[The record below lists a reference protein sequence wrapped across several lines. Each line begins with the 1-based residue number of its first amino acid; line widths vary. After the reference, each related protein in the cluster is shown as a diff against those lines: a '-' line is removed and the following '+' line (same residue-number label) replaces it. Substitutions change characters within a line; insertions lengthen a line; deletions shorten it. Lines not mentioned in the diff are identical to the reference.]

1 MGDLI
6 HGGVRFV
13 PTRAG
18 IVNLWDYRDQEFCF
32 ADGRLVLRG
41 PNGSGKTKAL
51 EVLFPF
57 VLDGRI
63 EPRRLN
69 PFAGEERTMK
79 SNLLYRKQES
89 AYSYV
94 WMEFARGSWTDPE
107 VVTVGIG
114 MRATRSADKVTRWYF
129 VADGRVGVDFS
140 LLDSEDRPLT
150 RKQLAEQIG
159 TDAIVDRPV
168 EYRAAIDAR
177 MFGLG
182 QQRYDQLINLILTL
196 RRPQLAKNLDPRGLS
211 QALTDGL
218 RPLDEQLILDAARS
232 FSDMEEVGRTLEG
245 LVQADTATRTFVNV
259 YRKYLAVQAKTDVD
273 QVRTRLDAVT
283 HAATALHA
291 ASALRQRRDTERAA
305 AETRADDAD
314 RAYEQALADR
324 ETLQRSSAYEGKQQ
338 LDDLADA
345 VRRLE
350 TSAAVHRDKATKA
363 AQTVDQRAEE
373 FERAQAAVQH
383 AASAL
388 ARGED
393 ELRSAATEA
402 GIEWAALPEQARGDQ
417 LTTTVRSHAE
427 ERDADVRAVRR
438 ALTLVDTAATE
449 RTRAERAAQRALEL
463 RDAAAA
469 ELAEAEAAVTLARS
483 DTAAALREWWNTHRD
498 VYGPVREGL
507 VEALEHALTSTGTEP
522 TPAPTTGGRKSR
534 KKSTAGSEQSAPVSG
549 PIDAALRQSAP
560 GARGGQAQHAL
571 DGDATP
577 TGPSRSTSATGTA
590 SGEPAAGSGNEFLTP
605 AEVLAERTEPLT
617 EDIRARRLHARSRAD
632 QSAAHLTELRAE
644 QQRIAAERDDA
655 PPPFAA
661 RTADRAARPGAP
673 LWRLVRF
680 APHLTPASAAGIEAA
695 LQAANLLDAW
705 VTPDADAPAHD
716 SEQFLLPLP
725 PADRPTGPTL
735 ADVLEVEDDTFG
747 VPRTTVA
754 DILGSIALHEST
766 SAGATA
772 ASNAGPKSGRPGKDT
787 AVQGTPD
794 ESRPSAVPTT
804 GPHEIAATPTPDSAR
819 TAEDPAAAREGD
831 SGHDVTAP
839 QESAAT
845 AHATFAAHTTHT
857 APGADSARGDD
868 RAASGTD
875 SAQARAVSGADGV
888 RAADPAS
895 LAAVAAHPQLTV
907 TTGGHFRQGIQVG
920 RHTKSDAEFIGTTA
934 RARRRELRLA
944 ELAAAIEATEA
955 AIAEAEAEAAAA
967 TAELTRITAAAK
979 ALPRTAAVTA
989 ALRAVSEAAGMLRS
1003 RSEATA
1009 QTERDLDQAIAD
1021 CTAAEKKVRAIA
1033 ADHRAPRDP
1042 AELDALAAAVRHFEN
1057 AGTALLRLR
1066 GDHQREHERAR
1077 EARDRLDES
1086 RDLAE
1091 AFAEEAEAARTGYE
1105 EQLRKLETLRE
1116 ALGAGAADIDRE
1128 LEAAREKIDAAR
1140 AEQKAARKAAHEAI
1154 EAVGSAEGAHRAA
1167 HDALGTALAE
1177 LRTDVRTLAPYA
1189 RPDLLTLLGA
1199 RAESRWPSS
1208 DAAWST
1214 PEQLLYRIENGDP
1227 EQQPQVLPP
1236 EVLELFENLSAATA
1250 SVRAGEAARKSTRS
1264 AVTTALQEFDAAL
1277 AASRQDYRLH
1287 WDAADGLT
1295 VVQVHDEHGLSAL
1308 ADFAERIAA
1317 ARRDQELLLTDSE
1330 RRILED
1336 ALLTGLAQQIHERTG
1351 DARDLIAKMGA
1362 EMKQRHMSSG
1372 NTIGV
1377 HWVLADTLSD
1387 PARAVCKIL
1396 DRDSSELTA
1405 DDLSTIRSHFAAEI
1419 RAARAAHPER
1429 SFPEILATTLDYRT
1443 WRVFSFTIITAD
1455 GTEDRLTVARHSALS
1470 GGEQSVSLH
1479 LPLFAAAHVMLD
1491 SADPQAPRLLALDEA
1506 FAGVDDNGRSE
1517 LLGLSVQFDLDLFMT
1532 GYDLWITYDHVPA
1545 CAHYDLA
1552 HSAAENTVSATLLVW
1567 DAGDLLAEHD
1577 GTDLT
1582 TALGSPN
1589 RRRTPHTIEGGI
1601 PLTVA

>member
-1 MGDLI
+1 MTDLI

-94 WMEFARGSWTDPE
+94 WMEFARGNWADPE
-107 VVTVGIG
+107 TVTIGIG
-114 MRATRSADKVTRWYF
+114 MRATRSTDKVTRWYF

-140 LLDSEDRPLT
+140 LLGPDDRPLT

-159 TDAIVDRPV
+159 GDAIVDRPV

-245 LVQADTATRTFVNV
+245 LVQADTATRAFVGV

-283 HAATALHA
+283 HAGTALHA
-291 ASALRQRRDTERAA
+291 AAALRQRRDTERAA
-305 AETRADDAD
+305 AETRAEDAD
-314 RAYEQALADR
+314 RAYEQALSDR

-345 VRRLE
+345 VKRLE
-350 TSAAVHRDKATKA
+350 TSAAVHHDKSLKA
-363 AQTVDQRAEE
+363 RQTVDQRAEE
-373 FERAQAAVQH
+373 SERAQAAVQN

-393 ELRSAATEA
+393 ELRSAAEEA
-402 GIEWAALPEQARGDQ
+402 GIPWTSLPEQARADH

-438 ALTLVDTAATE
+438 ALTLVDAAVTE
-449 RTRAERAAQRALEL
+449 RTRAERATQRATEL
-463 RDAAAA
+463 RESAAAD
-469 ELAEAEAAVTLARS
+469 LARAEAAVTLARAN
-483 DTAAALREWWNTHRD
+483 TAASLRDWWEAHRE
-498 VYGPVREGL
+498 VYTPIREGL
-507 VEALEHALTSTGTEP
+507 FEALDDALARAGTEDGE
-522 TPAPTTGGRKSR
+522 TPA
-534 KKSTAGSEQSAPVSG
+534 
-549 PIDAALRQSAP
+549 
-560 GARGGQAQHAL
+560 
-571 DGDATP
+571 
-577 TGPSRSTSATGTA
+577 
-590 SGEPAAGSGNEFLTP
+590 TP
-605 AEVLAERTEPLT
+605 AEVLAERSEPLT
-617 EDIRARRLHARSRAD
+617 DEIRGRRQEARARAAQATAR
-632 QSAAHLTELRAE
+632 AAELRAE
-644 QQRIAAERDDA
+644 REQVAAERDDA
-655 PPPFAA
+655 PPAFAA
-661 RTADRAARPGAP
+661 RTDVRGERAGAP

-680 APHLTPASAAGIEAA
+680 ADHVTPEAAAGIEAA
-695 LQAANLLDAW
+695 LQASNLLDGW
-705 VTPDADAPAHD
+705 VCADSALPDHKSD
-716 SEQFLLPLP
+716 QFLLALP
-725 PADRPTGPTL
+725 AKERPAGRTL
-735 ADVLEVEDDTFG
+735 ADVLEVEDDTDSLT
-747 VPRTTVA
+747 VPRQAVA
-754 DILGSIALHEST
+754 DVLASIALHEI
-766 SAGATA
+766 GATKA
-772 ASNAGPKSGRPGKDT
+772 KGA
-787 AVQGTPD
+787 
-794 ESRPSAVPTT
+794 
-804 GPHEIAATPTPDSAR
+804 
-819 TAEDPAAAREGD
+819 
-831 SGHDVTAP
+831 
-839 QESAAT
+839 SAAIDGT
-845 AHATFAAHTTHT
+845 LAIAT
-857 APGADSARGDD
+857 
-868 RAASGTD
+868 
-875 SAQARAVSGADGV
+875 DG
-888 RAADPAS
+888 R
-895 LAAVAAHPQLTV
+895 
-907 TTGGHFRQGIQVG
+907 FRQGVQIG
-920 RHTKSDAEFIGTTA
+920 RHHKADAEFIGTTA
-934 RARRRELRLA
+934 RARRREIRLA
-944 ELAAAIEATEA
+944 ELAAAIEAAEGEARDAQTTEQ
-955 AIAEAEAEAAAA
+955 AA
-967 TAELTRITAAAK
+967 TDELARISAAAK
-979 ALPRTAAVTA
+979 ALPRTTAVTA
-989 ALRAVSEAAGMLRS
+989 ALRAVSEAAGVLRS
-1003 RSEATA
+1003 RSEAA
-1009 QTERDLDQAIAD
+1009 GQAERDLDQAVAEY
-1021 CTAAEKKVRAIA
+1021 TAADKKVRAIA
-1033 ADHRAPRDP
+1033 AEHKAPRDP

-1077 EARDRLDES
+1077 ETSDRLDES
-1086 RDLAE
+1086 KDLAE
-1091 AFAEEAEAARTGYE
+1091 AFAEEAEAARSGYE

-1128 LEAAREKIDAAR
+1128 LELAREKIDAAR
-1140 AEQKAARKAAHEAI
+1140 AEQKAARRAAHDAI
-1154 EAVGSAEGAHRAA
+1154 EAVGTAEGAHRAA
-1167 HDALGTALAE
+1167 RETLGTALTE
-1177 LRTDVRTLAPYA
+1177 LLADVRHLAPYA
-1189 RPDLLTLLGA
+1189 RPDLLSLLGA
-1199 RAESRWPSS
+1199 PAESRWPSS

-1214 PEQLLYRIENGDP
+1214 AEQLLYRIENGDP
-1227 EQQPQVLPP
+1227 ESEPRVLPE
-1236 EVLELFENLSAATA
+1236 EVAELFENLSAATA
-1250 SVRAGEAARKSTRS
+1250 SVRAGEAARKNTRS

-1277 AASRQDYRLH
+1277 AAARQDYRLH

-1295 VVQVHDEHGLSAL
+1295 VVQVHDDHGLSAL
-1308 ADFAERIAA
+1308 ADFAERIGA

-1336 ALLTGLAQQIHERTG
+1336 ALLTGLAQQIHERTS
-1351 DARDLIAKMGA
+1351 DARDLISRMGM
-1362 EMKQRHMSSG
+1362 EMKQRRMSSG

-1377 HWVLADTLSD
+1377 HWVLADNLSE
-1387 PARAVCKIL
+1387 PARAVCKLL
-1396 DRDSSELTA
+1396 DRDSSELTP
-1405 DDLSTIRSHFAAEI
+1405 DDLSTIRAHFAAEI
-1419 RAARAAHPER
+1419 RAARASHPER
-1429 SFPEILATTLDYRT
+1429 SFPEILAATLDYRT
-1443 WRVFSFTIITAD
+1443 WRVFSFTIVTAD

-1532 GYDLWITYDHVPA
+1532 GYDLWITYPHVPA

-1567 DAGDLLAEHD
+1567 DSDDLLAEHD
-1577 GTDLT
+1577 GSDLT
-1582 TALGSPN
+1582 AALGSPN
-1589 RRRTPHTIEGGI
+1589 RRRTPHTIQGGI
-1601 PLTVA
+1601 TFDEAALADA

>member
-1 MGDLI
+1 MADHI

-18 IVNLWDYRDQEFCF
+18 IINLWDYRDQEFCF

-94 WMEFARGSWTDPE
+94 WMEFARGTWDEPE
-107 VVTVGIG
+107 TVTIGIG
-114 MRATRSADKVTRWYF
+114 MRATRSNDKVTRWYF

-140 LLDSEDRPLT
+140 LLGPDDRPLT

-159 TDAIVDRPV
+159 SDAIVDRPV
-168 EYRAAIDAR
+168 EYRNAIDGR

-245 LVQADTATRTFVNV
+245 LIQADTATRDFVKV
-259 YRKYLAVQAKTDVD
+259 YRKYLAVQAKSDVD
-273 QVRTRLDAVT
+273 QVQTRLDAVT
-283 HAATALHA
+283 HAGTALHA
-291 ASALRQRRDTERAA
+291 AAALRKRRDTERTA
-305 AETRADDAD
+305 AETRAEDAD

-350 TSAAVHRDKATKA
+350 SSAAVHSDKALKSR
-363 AQTVDQRAEE
+363 QTVDQRAEE
-373 FERAQAAVQH
+373 SERARAAV
-383 AASAL
+383 ANASSAL

-393 ELRSAATEA
+393 ELRSVAEEA
-402 GIEWAALPEQARGDQ
+402 GIAWTSLPESARSDH

-438 ALTLVDTAATE
+438 ALTLVDQAVTE
-449 RTRAERAAQRALEL
+449 RTRAERAGQRAVEL
-463 RDAAAA
+463 RDAATA
-469 ELAEAEAAVTLARS
+469 ELAEAEAEVALARADAATALRDWWDTHREVYSPIRTGLFEAINDALGAVGTEQVPRPSKAVGKGKKGRGGSAATDSSMANGNGANTHDEVARGDGAVTRDDAVRDTALGDVAAGTRSTTTGSGGAALAAAESRAS
-483 DTAAALREWWNTHRD
+483 IAAALDDDT
-498 VYGPVREGL
+498 
-507 VEALEHALTSTGTEP
+507 A
-522 TPAPTTGGRKSR
+522 PA
-534 KKSTAGSEQSAPVSG
+534 
-549 PIDAALRQSAP
+549 
-560 GARGGQAQHAL
+560 
-571 DGDATP
+571 
-577 TGPSRSTSATGTA
+577 
-590 SGEPAAGSGNEFLTP
+590 TP
-605 AEVLAERTEPLT
+605 AEALAERTEPLT
-617 EDIRARRLHARSRAD
+617 DEIRARRQEARTRAA
-632 QSAAHLTELRAE
+632 QATARAGELRAE
-644 QQRIAAERDDA
+644 RESVAAERDDA
-655 PPPFAA
+655 PPAFAA
-661 RTADRAARPGAP
+661 RSDVRPDRPGAP

-680 APHLTPASAAGIEAA
+680 ADQVGAAQAAGIEAA
-695 LQAANLLDAW
+695 LQATNLLDAW
-705 VTPDADAPAHD
+705 VCPTGELPEHASD
-716 SEQFLLPLP
+716 QFLVPLP
-725 PADRPTGPTL
+725 AQERPSGRTL
-735 ADVLEVEDDTFG
+735 ADVLVVEDDTDSLT
-747 VPRTTVA
+747 VPRQTVA
-754 DILGSIALHEST
+754 DVLASIALHEFST
-766 SAGATA
+766 SA
-772 ASNAGPKSGRPGKDT
+772 AGTDAGTGRDKSGPDVGKSDT
-787 AVQGTPD
+787 RALQASGDALRSGGGAGESGTGLALRA
-794 ESRPSAVPTT
+794 S
-804 GPHEIAATPTPDSAR
+804 G
-819 TAEDPAAAREGD
+819 AAAQ
-831 SGHDVTAP
+831 P
-839 QESAAT
+839 
-845 AHATFAAHTTHT
+845 
-857 APGADSARGDD
+857 
-868 RAASGTD
+868 
-875 SAQARAVSGADGV
+875 VSSTGGV
-888 RAADPAS
+888 
-895 LAAVAAHPQLTV
+895 AVATD
-907 TTGGHFRQGIQVG
+907 GRYRQGVQVG
-920 RHTKSDAEFIGTTA
+920 RHFKADAEFIGTTA
-934 RARRRELRLA
+934 RARRREVRLA
-944 ELAAAIEATEA
+944 ELAAAIEAAIVEA
-955 AIAEAEAEAAAA
+955 DTAKAEEQAA
-967 TAELTRITAAAK
+967 TEELARISAAAK
-979 ALPRTAAVTA
+979 ALPRTTGVTA
-989 ALRAVSEAAGMLRS
+989 ALRGVAEAAGMLRS
-1003 RSEATA
+1003 RSEAAA
-1009 QTERDLDQAIAD
+1009 QAEKDLDQAVAD
-1021 CTAAEKKVRAIA
+1021 YTAADKKVRAIA

-1077 EARDRLDES
+1077 EAGDRLDES
-1086 RDLAE
+1086 KDLAE
-1091 AFAEEAEAARTGYE
+1091 AFAEEAEAARSGYE
-1105 EQLRKLETLRE
+1105 EQSRKLEMLRE
-1116 ALGAGAADIDRE
+1116 ALGAGAADIDRD
-1128 LEAAREKIDAAR
+1128 LETARAKIDAAR
-1140 AEQKAARKAAHEAI
+1140 AEQKSARKAASEAI
-1154 EAVGSAEGAHRAA
+1154 EAVGTAEGAHRAA
-1167 HDALGTALAE
+1167 HDTLGTALAE
-1177 LRTDVRTLAPYA
+1177 LLSDVRHLAPYA
-1189 RPDLLTLLGA
+1189 RPDLLSLLGA
-1199 RAESRWPSS
+1199 PAKTRWPSS

-1227 EQQPQVLPP
+1227 EQELTVLPV
-1236 EVLELFENLSAATA
+1236 EVTELFENLAAATA
-1250 SVRAGEAARKSTRS
+1250 SVRVGEAARKSTRS

-1277 AASRQDYRLH
+1277 TAARQDYRLH

-1295 VVQVHDEHGLSAL
+1295 VVQVHDDHGLSAL
-1308 ADFAERIAA
+1308 ADFAERIGS
-1317 ARRDQELLLTDSE
+1317 ARRDQELLLTDAE

-1336 ALLTGLAQQIHERTG
+1336 ALLTGLAQQIHERTC
-1351 DARDLIAKMGA
+1351 DARELISRMGA
-1362 EMKQRHMSSG
+1362 EMKQRRMSSG

-1377 HWVLADTLSD
+1377 HWVLADNLSE
-1387 PARAVCKIL
+1387 PARAVCKLL
-1396 DRDSSELTA
+1396 DRDSSDLTPE
-1405 DDLSTIRSHFAAEI
+1405 DLSTIRAYFAAEI
-1419 RAARAAHPER
+1419 RTARAAHPER
-1429 SFPEILATTLDYRT
+1429 SFPEILAATLDYRT
-1443 WRVFSFTIITAD
+1443 WRTFAFTILNAD

-1532 GYDLWITYDHVPA
+1532 GYDLWITYPHVPG

-1567 DAGDLLAEHD
+1567 DAADLLAEHD

-1589 RRRTPHTIEGGI
+1589 RRRLPHGLEGAI
-1601 PLTVA
+1601 PLDEELETVS

>member
-1 MGDLI
+1 MADHI

-18 IVNLWDYRDQEFCF
+18 IINLWDYRDQEFCF
-32 ADGRLVLRG
+32 ADGRIVLRG

-94 WMEFARGSWTDPE
+94 WMEFARGSWAEPE
-107 VVTVGIG
+107 TVTIGIG
-114 MRATRSADKVTRWYF
+114 MRATRSNDKVTRWYF

-140 LLDSEDRPLT
+140 LLGPDDRPLT

-159 TDAIVDRPV
+159 SDAIVDRPV
-168 EYRAAIDAR
+168 EYRNAIDAR

-218 RPLDEQLILDAARS
+218 RPLDDQLILDAARS

-245 LVQADTATRTFVNV
+245 LVQADSATRDFVRV
-259 YRKYLAVQAKTDVD
+259 YHKYLAVQAKTDID

-283 HAATALHA
+283 HASTALHA
-291 ASALRQRRDTERAA
+291 AAALRKRRDTERAA
-305 AETRADDAD
+305 AETRAEDAD

-350 TSAAVHRDKATKA
+350 TSAAVHSDKALKSR
-363 AQTVDQRAEE
+363 QTVDQRLEE
-373 FERAQAAVQH
+373 SERAQAAVAN

-388 ARGED
+388 SRGED
-393 ELRSAATEA
+393 ELRSAAEEA
-402 GIEWAALPEQARGDQ
+402 GILWTTLPESARADH

-438 ALTLVDTAATE
+438 ALTLVDQAVNE
-449 RTRAERAAQRALEL
+449 RTRAERAGQRAVEL
-463 RDAAAA
+463 REAAAA
-469 ELAEAEAAVTLARS
+469 ELAEAEAGVALARS
-483 DTAAALREWWNTHRD
+483 NTAVSLRDWWDTHRD
-498 VYGPVREGL
+498 VYGPIRTGL
-507 VEALEHALTSTGTEP
+507 FE
-522 TPAPTTGGRKSR
+522 
-534 KKSTAGSEQSAPVSG
+534 
-549 PIDAALRQSAP
+549 
-560 GARGGQAQHAL
+560 AL
-571 DGDATP
+571 DGALGQVGSEHAPRPDS
-577 TGPSRSTSATGTA
+577 GGRRSAK
-590 SGEPAAGSGNEFLTP
+590 SGAEPAEASEDGSVPATP

-617 EDIRARRLHARSRAD
+617 EEIRARRQEARTRAA
-632 QSAAHLTELRAE
+632 QATVRAGELRAE
-644 QQRIAAERDDA
+644 REQVAAERDDA
-655 PPPFAA
+655 PPAFEA
-661 RTADRAARPGAP
+661 RADVRPERAGAP

-680 APHLTPASAAGIEAA
+680 ADDVGARDAAGIEAA

-705 VTPDADAPAHD
+705 VCAD
-716 SEQFLLPLP
+716 SELPEHASDQFLVPLP
-725 PADRPTGPTL
+725 IAERPAGPTL
-735 ADVLEVEDDTFG
+735 ASVLVVEEDTEALT
-747 VPRTTVA
+747 VPRETVA
-754 DILGSIALHEST
+754 AVLASIALHSVT
-766 SAGATA
+766 GNGSAITDGD
-772 ASNAGPKSGRPGKDT
+772 ASAL
-787 AVQGTPD
+787 
-794 ESRPSAVPTT
+794 
-804 GPHEIAATPTPDSAR
+804 
-819 TAEDPAAAREGD
+819 
-831 SGHDVTAP
+831 GHKA
-839 QESAAT
+839 
-845 AHATFAAHTTHT
+845 
-857 APGADSARGDD
+857 
-868 RAASGTD
+868 
-875 SAQARAVSGADGV
+875 SGAD
-888 RAADPAS
+888 AQP
-895 LAAVAAHPQLTV
+895 V
-907 TTGGHFRQGIQVG
+907 TDTGGVTIATDGRFRQGVHAG
-920 RHTKSDAEFIGTTA
+920 RHFKADAEFIGATA
-934 RARRRELRLA
+934 RARRREVRLA
-944 ELAAAIEATEA
+944 ELAAAIETALGEA
-955 AIAEAEAEAAAA
+955 DTAEAEERAA
-967 TAELTRITAAAK
+967 TEELGRISAAAK
-979 ALPRTAAVTA
+979 ALPRTTAITA
-989 ALRAVSEAAGMLRS
+989 ALRSVAEAAGMLRS
-1003 RSEATA
+1003 RSEAA
-1009 QTERDLDQAIAD
+1009 GQAERDLDQAVAEYTNAD
-1021 CTAAEKKVRAIA
+1021 KKVRAIA

-1057 AGTALLRLR
+1057 GGTALLRLR

-1077 EARDRLDES
+1077 EAADRLEES
-1086 RDLAE
+1086 KDLAE
-1091 AFAEEAEAARTGYE
+1091 AFAEEAAAARAGYE

-1140 AEQKAARKAAHEAI
+1140 AEQKAARKAAAEAI
-1154 EAVGSAEGAHRAA
+1154 EAVGTAEGAHRAA
-1167 HDALGTALAE
+1167 HDTLGTALAE
-1177 LRTDVRTLAPYA
+1177 LLSDVRHLAPYA
-1189 RPDLLTLLGA
+1189 RPDLLSLLGA
-1199 RAESRWPSS
+1199 PSDSRWPSS

-1227 EQQPQVLPP
+1227 EQEPTVLPA
-1236 EVLELFENLSAATA
+1236 EVSTLFENLAAATA

-1277 AASRQDYRLH
+1277 TAARQDYRLH

-1295 VVQVHDEHGLSAL
+1295 VVQVHDDHGLSTL
-1308 ADFAERIAA
+1308 ADFAERIGG
-1317 ARRDQELLLTDSE
+1317 ARRDQELLLTDAE

-1336 ALLTGLAQQIHERTG
+1336 ALLTGLAQQIHERTS
-1351 DARDLIAKMGA
+1351 DARDLISRMGA
-1362 EMKQRHMSSG
+1362 EMKQRRMSSG

-1377 HWVLADTLSD
+1377 HWVLADNLAE
-1387 PARAVCKIL
+1387 PARAVCKLL
-1396 DRDSSELTA
+1396 DRDSADLTPE
-1405 DDLSTIRSHFAAEI
+1405 DLSTIRAYFAAEI
-1419 RAARAAHPER
+1419 RTARAAHPER
-1429 SFPEILATTLDYRT
+1429 SFPEILAATLDYRT
-1443 WRVFSFTIITAD
+1443 WRIFSFTIVTAD

-1532 GYDLWITYDHVPA
+1532 GYDLWITYPHVPA

-1567 DAGDLLAEHD
+1567 DSDDLLAEHD

-1582 TALGSPN
+1582 AALGSPN
-1589 RRRTPHTIEGGI
+1589 RRRLPHGLEDAI
-1601 PLTVA
+1601 PLDEELETTS

>member
-94 WMEFARGSWTDPE
+94 WMEFARGNWDEPE

-283 HAATALHA
+283 NAATALHA
-291 ASALRQRRDTERAA
+291 ASALRQRRDAERAA

-314 RAYEQALADR
+314 RGYEQALADR

-350 TSAAVHRDKATKA
+350 TSSAVHRDKATKA
-363 AQTVDQRAEE
+363 RQTVDQRAEE
-373 FERAQAAVQH
+373 FERAEAAVQH

-393 ELRSAATEA
+393 ELRGAAAEA

-449 RTRAERAAQRALEL
+449 RTRAERAAQRAIEL

-483 DTAAALREWWNTHRD
+483 DTAAALRDWWNDHRD
-498 VYGPVREGL
+498 VYGPVRDGL
-507 VEALEHALTSTGTEP
+507 VDALEQALTTTGTEP
-522 TPAPTTGGRKSR
+522 A
-534 KKSTAGSEQSAPVSG
+534 
-549 PIDAALRQSAP
+549 
-560 GARGGQAQHAL
+560 
-571 DGDATP
+571 
-577 TGPSRSTSATGTA
+577 
-590 SGEPAAGSGNEFLTP
+590 PAAGTATGERAPACSGTEFLTP
-605 AEVLAERTEPLT
+605 AEVLAEHTEPLT
-617 EDIRARRLHARSRAD
+617 EDIRARRLHARTRAD
-632 QSAAHLTELRAE
+632 QSTAHLADLRAE
-644 QQRIAAERDDA
+644 QRRIAAERDDA

-661 RTADRAARPGAP
+661 RTAERDGRPGAP

-680 APHLTPASAAGIEAA
+680 APDLTPATAAGVEAA

-705 VTPDADAPAHD
+705 VSPDADIPAPD

-735 ADVLEVEDDTFG
+735 ADVLAVEDDTFG
-747 VPRTTVA
+747 VPRTTV
-754 DILGSIALHEST
+754 DGILASIALHES
-766 SAGATA
+766 APTA
-772 ASNAGPKSGRPGKDT
+772 PAHAEARPSSGRRVEP
-787 AVQGTPD
+787 
-794 ESRPSAVPTT
+794 
-804 GPHEIAATPTPDSAR
+804 
-819 TAEDPAAAREGD
+819 
-831 SGHDVTAP
+831 TAP
-839 QESAAT
+839 RET
-845 AHATFAAHTTHT
+845 
-857 APGADSARGDD
+857 
-868 RAASGTD
+868 SGT
-875 SAQARAVSGADGV
+875 SRTPG
-888 RAADPAS
+888 PAS
-895 LAAVAAHPQLTV
+895 LAAVTAHPRLTV
-907 TTGGHFRQGIQVG
+907 TTDGHFRQGIQLG
-920 RHTKSDAEFIGTTA
+920 RHTKPDAEFIGTTA

-944 ELAAAIEATEA
+944 ELASAIEAAEA
-955 AIAEAEAEAAAA
+955 AIAEAEAEEAAAI
-967 TAELTRITAAAK
+967 AELARITAAAK

-1003 RSEATA
+1003 RSEAAA

-1021 CTAAEKKVRAIA
+1021 CTAADKKVRAIA

-1091 AFAEEAEAARTGYE
+1091 AFAEEAEAARSGYE

-1167 HDALGTALAE
+1167 HDALGTALTE

-1199 RAESRWPSS
+1199 QADSLWPSS

-1227 EQQPQVLPP
+1227 EQQPQVLPA

-1601 PLTVA
+1601 PLTDTLLADA

>member
-1 MGDLI
+1 MADLI

-94 WMEFARGSWTDPE
+94 WMEFARGRWDEPE

-114 MRATRSADKVTRWYF
+114 MRATRSSDKVTRWYF

-140 LLDSEDRPLT
+140 LLDKDDRPLT

-159 TDAIVDRPV
+159 GDALYDRPV

-245 LVQADTATRTFVNV
+245 LVQADTATRAFVGV
-259 YRKYLAVQAKTDVD
+259 YRKYLAVQAKTDID

-291 ASALRQRRDTERAA
+291 ASALRQRRDAERAA

-350 TSAAVHRDKATKA
+350 TSSAVHRDKATKA
-363 AQTVDQRAEE
+363 SQTVDQRAEE
-373 FERAQAAVQH
+373 SERAQAAVRN

-393 ELRSAATEA
+393 ELRSAAEEA
-402 GIEWAALPEQARGDQ
+402 GIEWAALPEQARADQ

-449 RTRAERAAQRALEL
+449 RTRAERASQRAVEL

-469 ELAEAEAAVTLARS
+469 ELAQAEAAVSLARS
-483 DTAAALREWWNTHRD
+483 NTAAALHDWWDNHRE
-498 VYGPVREGL
+498 VYSPVRDGL
-507 VEALEHALTSTGTEP
+507 FAALNDAVAHAGTEHGTALAP
-522 TPAPTTGGRKSR
+522 SIPGKAAKSARGKGGSATSAADSETDESGAAVSGHAETPA
-534 KKSTAGSEQSAPVSG
+534 A
-549 PIDAALRQSAP
+549 
-560 GARGGQAQHAL
+560 
-571 DGDATP
+571 
-577 TGPSRSTSATGTA
+577 
-590 SGEPAAGSGNEFLTP
+590 TP
-605 AEVLAERTEPLT
+605 AEVLAEWTEPLT
-617 EDIRARRLHARSRAD
+617 EDIRARRHQARA
-632 QSAAHLTELRAE
+632 QAEQAQAQAAELRAE
-644 QQRIAAERDDA
+644 HARVAAERDDA
-655 PPPFAA
+655 PAAFAA
-661 RTADRAARPGAP
+661 RTDDRSGRPGAP

-680 APHLTPASAAGIEAA
+680 ADGVTPESAAGIEAA
-695 LQAANLLDAW
+695 LQAANLLDGW
-705 VTPDADAPAHD
+705 VCAETDLPEHR
-716 SEQFLLPLP
+716 SEQFLIPLP
-725 PADRPTGPTL
+725 AAQRPSGRTL
-735 ADVLEVEDDTFG
+735 ADVLVVEDDTESLS
-747 VPRTTVA
+747 VPRQLVA
-754 DILGSIALHEST
+754 DVLASIALPD
-766 SAGATA
+766 AGAAHFT
-772 ASNAGPKSGRPGKDT
+772 GKSGKSADT
-787 AVQGTPD
+787 LPAL
-794 ESRPSAVPTT
+794 
-804 GPHEIAATPTPDSAR
+804 
-819 TAEDPAAAREGD
+819 TAEG
-831 SGHDVTAP
+831 
-839 QESAAT
+839 
-845 AHATFAAHTTHT
+845 
-857 APGADSARGDD
+857 
-868 RAASGTD
+868 
-875 SAQARAVSGADGV
+875 GV
-888 RAADPAS
+888 
-895 LAAVAAHPQLTV
+895 AVADD
-907 TTGGHFRQGIQVG
+907 GRYRQGVQVG
-920 RHTKSDAEFIGTTA
+920 RHVKADAEFIGTTA

-944 ELAAAIEATEA
+944 ELTEAIEAAEQ
-955 AIAEAEAEAAAA
+955 AIETARAEEAAA
-967 TAELTRITAAAK
+967 TAELARISAAAK
-979 ALPRTAAVTA
+979 ALPRTTAVTA

-1003 RSEATA
+1003 RSEAAT
-1009 QTERDLDQAIAD
+1009 QTERDLDQAVAEFSAAD
-1021 CTAAEKKVRAIA
+1021 KKVRAIA

-1066 GDHQREHERAR
+1066 GDHQRETERAR
-1077 EARDRLDES
+1077 EASDRLLES

-1091 AFAEEAEAARTGYE
+1091 AFAEEAEAAKTGYD

-1128 LEAAREKIDAAR
+1128 LETARERIDAAR

-1154 EAVGSAEGAHRAA
+1154 EGVGSAEGAHRAA
-1167 HDALGTALAE
+1167 HDALGTALTE
-1177 LRTDVRTLAPYA
+1177 LLADVRTLAPYA

-1199 RAESRWPSS
+1199 SPESRWPSS

-1214 PEQLLYRIENGDP
+1214 PEQLLYRIENGEP
-1227 EQQPQVLPP
+1227 EQVPQVLPE
-1236 EVLELFENLSAATA
+1236 EVAELFENLAAATT

-1295 VVQVHDEHGLSAL
+1295 VVQVHDDHGLSSL
-1308 ADFAERIAA
+1308 ADFSERIAG

-1336 ALLTGLAQQIHERTG
+1336 ALLTGLAQQIHERTS
-1351 DARDLIAKMGA
+1351 DARDLIAKMGT
-1362 EMKQRHMSSG
+1362 EMKQRRMSSG

-1377 HWVLADTLSD
+1377 HWVLADTLSE

-1405 DDLSTIRSHFAAEI
+1405 DELSTIRAHFAAEI

-1429 SFPEILATTLDYRT
+1429 SFPEILAATLDYRT

-1532 GYDLWITYDHVPA
+1532 GYDLWITYPHVPA

-1552 HSAAENTVSATLLVW
+1552 HSAAENTVSGTLLVW
-1567 DAGDLLAEHD
+1567 DSGDLLAEHD

-1589 RRRTPHTIEGGI
+1589 RRRTPHSIEGGI
-1601 PLTVA
+1601 TLDEALLADA

>member
-1 MGDLI
+1 MADDI

-57 VLDGRI
+57 VFDGRI

-94 WMEFARGSWTDPE
+94 WMEFARGSWDAPE
-107 VVTVGIG
+107 TVTIGIG
-114 MRATRSADKVTRWYF
+114 MRATRSNDKVTRWYF

-140 LLDSEDRPLT
+140 LLGSDDRPLT

-159 TDAIVDRPV
+159 SDTIVDRPV
-168 EYRAAIDAR
+168 EYRAAIDSR

-245 LVQADTATRTFVNV
+245 LIQADSATKAFVGV
-259 YRKYLAVQAKTDVD
+259 YRKYLAVQAKTDAD

-283 HAATALHA
+283 HAGTALHA
-291 ASALRQRRDTERAA
+291 AAALRKRRDTDRAT

-314 RAYEQALADR
+314 RSYEQALSDR

-350 TSAAVHRDKATKA
+350 TSSAVHRDKAMKSR
-363 AQTVDQRAEE
+363 QTVDQRLEE
-373 FERAQAAVQH
+373 SERARAAVSN

-393 ELRSAATEA
+393 ELRSVAEEA
-402 GIEWAALPEQARGDQ
+402 GINWTALPEQARADH

-438 ALTLVDTAATE
+438 ALTLVDQAAAE
-449 RTRAERAAQRALEL
+449 RTRAERAGQRATEL
-463 RDAAAA
+463 RESAAA
-469 ELAEAEAAVTLARS
+469 ELAETEAAVTLARS
-483 DTAAALREWWNTHRD
+483 ETAAALRDWWQQHRAA
-498 VYGPVREGL
+498 YAPVQDGL
-507 VEALEHALTSTGTEP
+507 FEALNDALDRTGTEA
-522 TPAPTTGGRKSR
+522 TAQNHAAAP
-534 KKSTAGSEQSAPVSG
+534 
-549 PIDAALRQSAP
+549 
-560 GARGGQAQHAL
+560 
-571 DGDATP
+571 
-577 TGPSRSTSATGTA
+577 
-590 SGEPAAGSGNEFLTP
+590 LTP
-605 AEVLAERTEPLT
+605 AEVLAERSEPLT
-617 EDIRARRLHARSRAD
+617 ETIRTDRQESKLRAAQATARA
-632 QSAAHLTELRAE
+632 TELRTERE
-644 QQRIAAERDDA
+644 QVAAEHDDA
-655 PPPFAA
+655 PPAFAGRTDA
-661 RTADRAARPGAP
+661 RGPRAGAP
-673 LWRLVRF
+673 LWQLVRF
-680 APHLTPASAAGIEAA
+680 ADHVAPNVAAGVEAA

-705 VTPDADAPAHD
+705 VCAEAELPQHA
-716 SEQFLLPLP
+716 SEQFLVPLP
-725 PADRPTGPTL
+725 PQQRPSGPTL
-735 ADVLEVEDDTFG
+735 ADVLVVEDDTTTLT
-747 VPRTTVA
+747 VPRKTVSEV
-754 DILGSIALHEST
+754 LTSIALVE
-766 SAGATA
+766 TA
-772 ASNAGPKSGRPGKDT
+772 APKSGKATAGESTDGAAGLVHPVTGAAAQPVGTEGDT
-787 AVQGTPD
+787 A
-794 ESRPSAVPTT
+794 
-804 GPHEIAATPTPDSAR
+804 IA
-819 TAEDPAAAREGD
+819 
-831 SGHDVTAP
+831 
-839 QESAAT
+839 
-845 AHATFAAHTTHT
+845 
-857 APGADSARGDD
+857 
-868 RAASGTD
+868 TD
-875 SAQARAVSGADGV
+875 GRYRLGV
-888 RAADPAS
+888 
-895 LAAVAAHPQLTV
+895 
-907 TTGGHFRQGIQVG
+907 QVG
-920 RHTKSDAEFIGTTA
+920 RHHKPDAEFIGTTA

-944 ELAAAIEATEA
+944 ELAE
-955 AIAEAEAEAAAA
+955 AIATAESEAESAQSAEQAA
-967 TAELTRITAAAK
+967 TAELARISTAAK
-979 ALPRTAAVTA
+979 ALPRATAVTA

-1003 RSEATA
+1003 RAEAA
-1009 QTERDLDQAIAD
+1009 GQSERDLDQAVAEYSAAD
-1021 CTAAEKKVRAIA
+1021 KKVRAIA
-1033 ADHRAPRDP
+1033 ADHKAPRDP

-1077 EARDRLDES
+1077 EAGDRLDES
-1086 RDLAE
+1086 KDLAE
-1091 AFAEEAEAARTGYE
+1091 AFAEEAEAASSGYE
-1105 EQLRKLETLRE
+1105 EQQRKLEMLRE

-1128 LEAAREKIDAAR
+1128 LELAREKIDAAR

-1154 EAVGSAEGAHRAA
+1154 EGVGAAEGAHRAA
-1167 HDALGTALAE
+1167 HDALGIALTE
-1177 LRTDVRTLAPYA
+1177 LLADVRHLAPYA
-1189 RPDLLTLLGA
+1189 RPDLLSLLGA
-1199 RAESRWPSS
+1199 PAESRWPSS

-1214 PEQLLYRIENGDP
+1214 PEQLLYRIENSDP
-1227 EQQPQVLPP
+1227 EQEPTVLPA
-1236 EVLELFENLSAATA
+1236 EVAALFENLATATA
-1250 SVRAGEAARKSTRS
+1250 SVRAGEAARKTTRS

-1277 AASRQDYRLH
+1277 TAARQDYRLH

-1295 VVQVHDEHGLSAL
+1295 VVQVHDDHGLSAL
-1308 ADFAERIAA
+1308 ADFAERIGG
-1317 ARRDQELLLTDSE
+1317 ARRDQELLLTDAE

-1336 ALLTGLAQQIHERTG
+1336 ALLTGLAQQIHERTS
-1351 DARDLIAKMGA
+1351 DARELISRMGA
-1362 EMKQRHMSSG
+1362 EMKQRRMSSG

-1377 HWVLADTLSD
+1377 HWVLADNLSE
-1387 PARAVCKIL
+1387 PARAVCKLL
-1396 DRDSSELTA
+1396 DRDSADLTPE
-1405 DDLSTIRSHFAAEI
+1405 DLATIRAYFAAEI
-1419 RAARAAHPER
+1419 RTARTAHPER
-1429 SFPEILATTLDYRT
+1429 SFPEILAATLDYRT
-1443 WRVFSFTIITAD
+1443 WRTFSFTIVNAD
-1455 GTEDRLTVARHSALS
+1455 GSEDRLTVARHSALS

-1532 GYDLWITYDHVPA
+1532 GYDLWITYPHVPA

-1567 DAGDLLAEHD
+1567 DSADLLAEHD

-1582 TALGSPN
+1582 AALGSPN
-1589 RRRTPHTIEGGI
+1589 RRRLPHGLEGAI
-1601 PLTVA
+1601 PLDEELELTS